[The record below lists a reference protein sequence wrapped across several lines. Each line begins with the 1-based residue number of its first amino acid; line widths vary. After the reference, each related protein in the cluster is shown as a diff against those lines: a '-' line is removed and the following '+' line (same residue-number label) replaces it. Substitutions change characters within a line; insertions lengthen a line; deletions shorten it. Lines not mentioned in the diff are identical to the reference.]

1 MKDRVSTEVLSN
13 GALRYAE
20 YDENGVF
27 QQYRYLILDDDPT
40 EVGTPLNA
48 ALFNYFNA
56 AVGTTAGTSANYTLA
71 GDGGFSLADGAT
83 VRFKLHTDT
92 ASGATLDVNST
103 GALPM
108 ILDVGFA
115 IPAGIQAGTWVTAT
129 YCSALNAYLVSFA
142 PPAVTLASGALT
154 QAGTDVTSSIQSII
168 KSGIVDTTTFTTD
181 GITFTAYVVGN
192 LFMAV
197 GTKGTMNTP
206 GSTAQFI
213 NLAGLPTGY
222 TVRYGAASGPHNVH
236 NYGFLIFGGITTMSP
251 PSLVLMG
258 APNDGG
264 SITPANIVLFGTV
277 L

>member
-108 ILDVGFA
+108 ILSTGVA
-115 IPAGIQAGTWVTAT
+115 LPAGIKAGTWLTAT
-129 YCSALNAYLVSFA
+129 YSASANSFIVNFA
-142 PPAVTLASGALT
+142 TVTAESI
-154 QAGTDVTSSIQSII
+154 TS
-168 KSGIVDTTTFTTD
+168 D
-181 GITFTAYVVGN
+181 GISFTVYAIGN
-192 LFMAV
+192 VFMA
-197 GTKGTMNTP
+197 KGIISSYTP
-206 GSTAQFI
+206 ADPG
-213 NLAGLPTGY
+213 
-222 TVRYGAASGPHNVH
+222 GAAPGANGIDLSG
-236 NYGFLIFGGITTMSP
+236 FG
-251 PSLVLMG
+251 
-258 APNDGG
+258 AKYK
-264 SITPANIVLFGTV
+264 VLFGAVGGRNSSGRYKGSVFAGVTTSPYKIYFV
-277 L
+277 NYGNDLSNLYNADITLFGITA